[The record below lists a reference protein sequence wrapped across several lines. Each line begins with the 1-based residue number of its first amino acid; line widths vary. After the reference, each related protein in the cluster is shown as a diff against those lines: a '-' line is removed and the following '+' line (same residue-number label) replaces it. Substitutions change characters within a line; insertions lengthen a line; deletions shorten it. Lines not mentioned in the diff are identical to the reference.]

1 MIYGMDTTTEEGR
14 AAYKAEYDY
23 ISEMAPQIVRKEDMT
38 YPHEM
43 PLSISNEPHFR
54 RCFQHYRNWSFSAA
68 LAGAVENG
76 SIADEDANTAM
87 KFLGM
92 KSNDRRVPSFEVY
105 VLIKTGKITCLESD
119 ADYQTTMK
127 VMEEMGL
134 GQITF
139 DDKTAEPKIEQFWK
153 SYDEIFDMTEE
164 GMHESMDLFITDP
177 NNLKA
182 VEALMNL
189 RSMELES
196 EDAAPEIDEEGN
208 VVEKVA
214 EEDAAAAK
222 LE

>member
-23 ISEMAPQIVRKEDMT
+23 ISEMAPQIVRKEDME

-43 PLSISNEPHFR
+43 ALPISNEPHFR

-68 LAGAVENG
+68 LAGAVEHG
-76 SIADEDANTAM
+76 SISEEDANTAM

-105 VLIKTGKITCLESD
+105 VLIATGKITCLESD

-127 VMEEMGL
+127 VMGEMGL

-153 SYDEIFDMTEE
+153 SYDEIFNMTEE

-177 NNLKA
+177 SNLKA

-189 RSMELES
+189 RSIELES
-196 EDAAPEIDEEGN
+196 EDAAQEIDEEGN